1 MTNFDSKCKKIISFK
16 PKNERIAWMRKLD
29 KMQQLIK
36 TMEPIEDAILSK
48 MAEKQVIMDE
58 ITALRKL
65 MVKDCIH
72 PVDMLVDNNTHIVC
86 KFCNDKLRV
95 M

>member
-1 MTNFDSKCKKIISFK
+1 MTDFDSKCKKIIAFK
-16 PKNERIAWMRKLD
+16 PKNERIAWIRKMD

-36 TMEPIEDAILSK
+36 TMEPIEDVILAK
-48 MAEKQVIMDE
+48 IAEKQVIMDE
-58 ITALRKL
+58 ITELRKL

-72 PVDMLVDNNTHIVC
+72 PIDMLVDKQTHIVC

-95 M
+95 L